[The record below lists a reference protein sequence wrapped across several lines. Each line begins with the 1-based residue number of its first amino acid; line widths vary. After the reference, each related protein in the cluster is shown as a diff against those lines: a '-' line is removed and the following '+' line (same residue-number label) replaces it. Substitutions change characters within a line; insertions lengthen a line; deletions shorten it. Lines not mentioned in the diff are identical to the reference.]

1 MSPFDRRHDPMAA
14 TCLQSVLTPF
24 SGMPPSLYIAEGSRV
39 EIGENGLFRLPP
51 RGRLETDSYFNSFYL
66 NFWRAHGRLARV
78 GVQSRVRGVVAFQVL
93 AHLAGG
99 EVRVLDDW
107 TLTSEGEASLRWVWV
122 ETDELGAPEIL
133 RLSLSAATVD
143 GADIDELAFV
153 ADPMANAVAVQ
164 EPRLVVGICTM
175 NREVLLEGTL
185 RALADLAGETEL
197 LQRVVLINHGR
208 PFQRPELRKL
218 VANPLFRVV
227 RQANLGG
234 SGGFARAMLEA
245 QEGEREPTHLLL
257 MDDDIRLDPRMILRA
272 MAFAQIA
279 GEVAVGGQ
287 ALELERPH
295 RLQEA
300 WGRLGRNWL
309 PMVEGAGVDMS
320 DPSEMRLWAKVPQAD
335 YNGWW
340 FCLLPMSAVRRCGLP
355 IPCFIRGDDIE
366 YGLRLRNAGVPV
378 VPLPGV
384 GVWHA
389 SVRYKHAGVVHYYDL
404 RNSLITAAA
413 HPEVSDLPGVLHVLG
428 YVLHHLLVHRYRSA
442 GACLLALRDF
452 LDGPDTALSVD
463 AARLHRR
470 MMAVVERIP
479 APPRRAAEPAGM
491 LCPEP
496 FAVKAPDPRPLDVLV
511 LVLMVLFRPAQ
522 RDIRL
527 LQRGAPDPM
536 RLRGLPYL
544 LALDPQGHSC
554 LELRPDRWRFLT
566 FLAQALWLSG
576 QYALWRGAARRSWTR
591 ALPRLLSRDRWLQE
605 FATRR
610 L

>member
-1 MSPFDRRHDPMAA
+1 MSPFDRRHETVAA
-14 TCLQSVLTPF
+14 TRLQSVLTPF
-24 SGMPPSLYIAEGSRV
+24 EGMPPSLYMAEGSRV
-39 EIGENGLFRLPP
+39 EIGAKGLFRLPP
-51 RGRLETDSYFNSFYL
+51 RGRLETDSYFNAFYL
-66 NFWRAHGRLARV
+66 NVWRAHGRLARV
-78 GVQSRVRGVVAFQVL
+78 GVRCRVRGMIAVQLV

-99 EVRVLDDW
+99 DVRVLDDW
-107 TLTSEGEASLRWVWV
+107 MVAGEGEESLRWVWA
-122 ETDELGAPEIL
+122 ETGEPGAPDIL
-133 RLSLSAATVD
+133 RLSLSVATVD
-143 GADIDELAFV
+143 GAEIEEMAFV
-153 ADPMANAVAVQ
+153 TDPAADADGGQ
-164 EPRLVVGICTM
+164 TPRLVVGICTM

-185 RALADLAGETEL
+185 RALADLNGETAL

-208 PFQRPELRKL
+208 AFQRAELRQLLKH
-218 VANPLFRVV
+218 PLFRVV
-227 RQANLGG
+227 EQANLGG

-272 MAFAQIA
+272 MAFAGMA

-287 ALELERPH
+287 ALELEAPQ

-309 PMVEGAGVDMS
+309 PMVEGAGVDLS
-320 DPSEMRLWAKVPQAD
+320 IPSGMRLWAKVPKAD

-340 FCLLPMSAVRRCGLP
+340 FCLMPMSAVRRCGLP

-366 YGLRLRNAGVPV
+366 YGLRLRGAGVPV

-404 RNSLITAAA
+404 RNSLITATA
-413 HPEVSDLPGVLHVLG
+413 HPEAGDLPGVLHVLG

-452 LDGPDTALSVD
+452 LNGPDTALSSD

-470 MMAVVERIP
+470 MLEAVESIP
-479 APPRRAAEPAGM
+479 APPRRARTPSGM
-491 LCPEP
+491 VMPEP
-496 FAVKAPDPRPLDVLV
+496 FSVKAADPRPMDVVILV
-511 LVLMVLFRPAQ
+511 LRVLFLPAE

-527 LQRGAPDPM
+527 LQKGAPDPM
-536 RLRGLPYL
+536 RLRGRPYL
-544 LALDPQGHSC
+544 LALDPQGESC
-554 LELRPDRWRFLT
+554 LELRPDRWRFLS
-566 FLAQALWLSG
+566 FLVQALWLSA
-576 QYALWRGAARRSWTR
+576 QYALWRGTARQSWTR